1 MYINVQNEGAPD
13 RKYCL
18 LAQSIHSF
26 INKYLSSIH
35 YVPGTILCPEDIPVN
50 EKRPKSLSPEKI
62 YPGWRTVLKSINK
75 VHTVPDG
82 KCYGENKA
90 RKGCGSAPVGTA
102 DLNMEPGK
110 SVTN

>member
-62 YPGWRTVLKSINK
+62 YPGWRTVLKSIK
-75 VHTVPDG
+75 YILCQMV
-82 KCYGENKA
+82 
-90 RKGCGSAPVGTA
+90 
-102 DLNMEPGK
+102 
-110 SVTN
+110 SVTEKTKQGRGVGVLLLGLLI